1 MLQASKMMTRMF
13 YAIGILLALA
23 SYRATAG
30 LPDFTEQ
37 VEEYSP
43 AVVNIS
49 GIQAVKHRNI
59 PPNIRDM
66 PNIPEGPFGDL
77 FRRFFDE
84 QGKRRPEQNTQSLGS
99 GFIIS
104 KDGYVITNHHVVKDS
119 SEVIVKLNDRR
130 QFVAKLVGSD
140 EQTDI
145 ALLKIEANDLP
156 VVKLN
161 RTKALKPG
169 EWVMAIGSPFGFETS
184 VTVGVVS
191 ATERSL
197 PRENYVPFIQTDV
210 AINPGNSGG
219 PLFDLDGNV
228 VGVNSQIYSRT
239 GGFMGLSFSIPV
251 DIALNVA
258 EQIKANGKVSRGWLG
273 VMIQDVTRE
282 LAESMQLKRA
292 MGALVSRVLPD
303 SPAEKSGVKVGDVIV
318 EFNGKEISTSSALP
332 PMVGL
337 AVIGKKQDMKIIRD
351 GKSMTVSVLIGQLP
365 DEDAAVKVAENN
377 SQAGKGG
384 RLGLAVSDL
393 NDEQRRRLS
402 LEKGGVMVVDVI
414 DGPAQSAGLRR
425 GDVILMLDNKEV
437 SDAAQFVAQARA
449 LTAGKTVRVLIQRGD
464 GPAFV
469 ALKIPEEKK

>member
-1 MLQASKMMTRMF
+1 MLHTSKVMTRMI
-13 YAIGILLALA
+13 YALGILLALA
-23 SYRATAG
+23 SYRATAA
-30 LPDFTEQ
+30 LPDFTEH

-49 GIQAVKHRNI
+49 GIQAVKPRQM
-59 PPNIRDM
+59 PPNMRDM

-77 FRRFFDE
+77 FRRFFDD
-84 QGKRRPEQNTQSLGS
+84 QGKRRPEQNAQSLGS

-119 SEVIVKLNDRR
+119 SEVIVRLNDRR

-161 RTKALKPG
+161 RKKALKPG

-251 DIALNVA
+251 EIALNVA

-282 LAESMQLKRA
+282 LAESMQMKRA

-303 SPAEKSGVKVGDVIV
+303 SPAEKAGIKVGDVII
-318 EFNGKEISTSSALP
+318 EFNGKEISTSSTLP

-337 AVIGKKQDMKIIRD
+337 AAIGKKHEMKLIRD
-351 GKSMTVSVLIGQLP
+351 GKTMTVSVMVGQLP
-365 DEDAAVKVAENN
+365 DEDAAVKVSEQGG
-377 SQAGKGG
+377 QAGKGG

-393 NDEQRRRLS
+393 NDEQRRRMNV
-402 LEKGGVMVVDVI
+402 EKGGVMVVEVV
-414 DGPAQSAGLRR
+414 DGAAQSAGLRR
-425 GDVILMLDNKEV
+425 GDVILMMDNKEV
-437 SDAAQFVAQARA
+437 VNASQFVTQARS
-449 LTAGKTVRVLIQRGD
+449 LPAGKTVRVLIQRGD

-469 ALKIPEEKK
+469 ALKVPEDKK